1 MKSAEIR
8 KWLVH
13 SGVLNRVAKPSRY
26 IGHELN
32 AVHKKG
38 EDLVS
43 FLLAFPDIYEVG
55 MSHLG
60 LKVMYSAINS
70 IGWAKAERTYL
81 PWKDMILE
89 MNNKGVPLYS
99 VESFSPASDFDVI
112 GITLQY
118 ELSYTSALAL
128 IELSKTP
135 LLQDQ
140 RKDNDP
146 LVIGGGPCTANP
158 EPMSRFFDALVIG
171 EGETAIQEIARI
183 IRSAKRSSRRT
194 GRETLLKEISAVR
207 GVYVPSLG
215 KKKVTRAV
223 AATLDESFSQAS
235 SIVPFTNIVHNRA
248 VIEVMRGC
256 TRGCRFCQAGM
267 IYRPVRELG
276 LEEASNAATQLIA
289 TTGFE
294 EMSLLLLSST
304 DYSHIDELTR
314 ELLPAMKDEQVAFSL
329 PSSRIDA
336 FGVDLASRISSIRKT
351 GLTFAPEAGSER
363 LRRVIN
369 KNVDENDLMRTVESA
384 KQNGWRRVKLYFMI
398 GLPTETDYDLREIVR
413 LARTVRHMGIKQLSV
428 SVAIFVPKPHTPFQF
443 CKQVSVDEAEEKAK
457 KLYDIRRYGFLQVH
471 DPKKSLLEGVLSRGD
486 NRLGEVVLRAFG
498 NGAVFDEWH
507 EEFDYGKWEEAFAE
521 TDVSP
526 LEYMRSRSVEE
537 ELPWDHIEM
546 GVSKDFLVREY
557 HKALRGE
564 TTEDCR
570 WSRCSQCGVT
580 SLPEVKHEKTG
591 CSAGAHL
598 QK

>member
-1 MKSAEIR
+1 MRRDEIR

-13 SGVLNRVAKPSRY
+13 SGVLNRVTKPSRY

-32 AVHKKG
+32 TVHKN
-38 EDLVS
+38 ERQLVS
-43 FLLAFPDIYEVG
+43 FLLGFPDIYEVG

-60 LKVMYSAINS
+60 LKVIYSAINS
-70 IGWAKAERTYL
+70 LEWAKAERTYL
-81 PWKDMILE
+81 PWKDMFLE

-99 VESFSPASDFDVI
+99 MESFSPALDFDI
-112 GITLQY
+112 FGITLQY
-118 ELSYTSALAL
+118 ELSYTSVLAL
-128 IELSKTP
+128 IELSGIS

-140 RKDNDP
+140 RKDSDP

-158 EPMSRFFDALVIG
+158 DTMSRFFDAFVIG
-171 EGETAIQEIARI
+171 EGEAVIQEIARI
-183 IRSAKRSSRRT
+183 IRSAKRSSSRPERR
-194 GRETLLKEISAVR
+194 TLLKKISTIR

-215 KKKVTRAV
+215 RKKVTRAV
-223 AATLDESFSQAS
+223 AASLDESLSQAS

-248 VIEVMRGC
+248 VLEVMRGC

-276 LEEASNAATQLIA
+276 LEEASNGATQLVSS
-289 TTGFE
+289 TGFE
-294 EMSLLLLSST
+294 EMSLLSLSST

-314 ELLPAMKDEQVAFSL
+314 GLLPAMKDGQVAFSL

-336 FGVDLASRISSIRKT
+336 FGIDLASRISSIRKT

-369 KNVDENDLMRTVESA
+369 KNVNESDLLRTVESA
-384 KQNGWRRVKLYFMI
+384 KQSGWRRVKLYFMI
-398 GLPTETDYDLREIVR
+398 GLPTETDDDLREIIR

-443 CKQVSVDEAEEKAK
+443 CRQVSVEEAEEKAK
-457 KLYDIRRYGFLQVH
+457 KLYDIRKYGFLQVH
-471 DPKKSLLEGVLSRGD
+471 DPRKSLLEGVLSRGD
-486 NRLGEVVLRAFG
+486 NRLGEVVLGAFE

-507 EEFDYGKWEEAFAE
+507 EEFDYGKWEETFAD
-521 TDVSP
+521 TGISP
-526 LEYMRSRSVEE
+526 HEYMRSRSTEE
-537 ELPWDHIEM
+537 ELPWDHIGM

-557 HKALRGE
+557 YKALRGE

-570 WSRCSQCGVT
+570 WSHCTQCGVAD
-580 SLPEVKHEKTG
+580 LPEVKYKKTG
-591 CSAGAHL
+591 CSAGINL